1 MLQVYCYMSMMI
13 ELLDDISNQ
22 HIINIRIIWLDDY
35 VPLIGT
41 DKLVSSSRFR
51 VPLTNYENGG
61 ALFFVEVV
69 VDI

>member
-51 VPLTNYENGG
+51 VPLTNYENC
-61 ALFFVEVV
+61 AFFFVGVV